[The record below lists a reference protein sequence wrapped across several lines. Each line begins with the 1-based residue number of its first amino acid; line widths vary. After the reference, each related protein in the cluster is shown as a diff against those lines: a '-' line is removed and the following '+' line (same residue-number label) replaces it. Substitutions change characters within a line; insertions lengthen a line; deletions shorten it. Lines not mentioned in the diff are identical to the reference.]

1 MERAGEMKGGL
12 AMLYLIKP
20 LSRWHRRFL
29 VDIVAL
35 LVLAM
40 IPDAFAG
47 DSLELLRV
55 FPKNQM
61 PGNKEIRESYTNF
74 TYKPYEREELS
85 FNILIPNNDWRD
97 IPITIDLETLQQ
109 DTQQLI
115 PLAKQMAPENENGEA
130 KIEVA
135 YMRLELEMAL
145 CDYVNIFLQNNK
157 DHFDLL
163 MRRKGQYTMR
173 TVEDLL
179 LRSEQDAKSYMARL
193 TFSRHGDRVF
203 LVSCSALE
211 SEFMRYAECF
221 AAAAVSFSAFKNSPA
236 SYVEKV
242 AVFTSS
248 GQPELKFSHPESWKA
263 DELQGLSGGRTG
275 VDIKLTVRDEMDKT
289 ILTYG
294 YIHVSA
300 FLGNMGKT
308 PHQIMTR
315 LKKDFEEMPISL
327 DTCTLKADI
336 MPKLAAPLGKLERWN
351 AVVKGSHGEVAFL
364 VIPQKDDFIAMGLFS
379 MRPEDNL
386 LTWSHTWRVFEII
399 AGDLTGKTIDLAK
412 LKNHTLPSE
421 NQLKR
426 ITSGTMEDF
435 AKAVRN
441 QNFDDFYDN
450 IANNFKLQVT
460 TARLNGAFKGFEKVK
475 AMEQLEQHTPILEKG
490 ICIDKDGILKFS
502 GHYPTQPEATTFRL
516 TYIQEK
522 NDWKLLGIKVAMKKI
537 PKDNNRQSDKSNVLF
552 AGNGGQVIFCSSQ
565 YNQTS
570 WGAQNL
576 IDGELGNG
584 HGYASK
590 NRNAAE
596 IIFAIPSTETIREL
610 CFNPYTVES
619 PNAWAKRVK
628 VEVSTQSPEKG
639 FVHVGEFTLHNHRGQ
654 EKQAPLAD
662 QCFDITPTQAQYIKL
677 QLLSN
682 HGGSYIEMGEFKAYS
697 AVK

>member
-1 MERAGEMKGGL
+1 MKGGL
-12 AMLYLIKP
+12 AMLYLIKQ

-29 VDIVAL
+29 VEIVVLLAL
-35 LVLAM
+35 AIV
-40 IPDAFAG
+40 PDALAG
-47 DSLELLRV
+47 DSLEFLRV
-55 FPKNQM
+55 FQKNQM
-61 PGNKEIRESYTNF
+61 PGNQEIRESYTNF

-97 IPITIDLETLQQ
+97 IPITIDLKTLQQ
-109 DTQQLI
+109 DAHQLI
-115 PLAKQMAPENENGEA
+115 PLAKQMAPESEKGEA

-173 TVEDLL
+173 TVEELL
-179 LRSEQDAKSYMARL
+179 LRSEQDAKGYMARL

-211 SEFMRYAECF
+211 SEFIRYAECF
-221 AAAAVSFSAFKNSPA
+221 TVAAVSFAAFKNSPT
-236 SYVEKV
+236 SYVEKM

-248 GQPELKFSHPESWKA
+248 GRPKLKFKHPESWTA
-263 DELQGLSGGRTG
+263 EELHGLSGGRTG
-275 VDIKLTVRDEMDKT
+275 VDIKLTVRDEKDQPV
-289 ILTYG
+289 LTYG

-300 FLGNMGKT
+300 FSENMGKT
-308 PHQIMTR
+308 PYQIMNS

-327 DTCTLKADI
+327 DTCTLKADF

-351 AVVKGSHGEVAFL
+351 ADVKGSPGEVAFL
-364 VIPQKDDFIAMGLFS
+364 VIPQKDDYIAMGLFS

-399 AGDLTGKTIDLAK
+399 AGDLAGKTIDLAK

-426 ITSGTMEDF
+426 IAGGTMDDF
-435 AKAVRN
+435 TKAVRK

-450 IANNFKLQVT
+450 IANTFKLQVT
-460 TARLNGAFKGFEKVK
+460 TARLNGAFKGFAKVK
-475 AMEQLEQHTPILEKG
+475 AMEQLGQYAPILEKG
-490 ICIDKDGILKFS
+490 ICINKDGILKFS

-522 NDWKLLGIKVAMKKI
+522 NDWKLLGIHVAMKKMSE
-537 PKDNNRQSDKSNVLF
+537 DDNRQSDKSNVLC
-552 AGNGGQVIFCSSQ
+552 AENGGQVIFCSSQ

-570 WGAQNL
+570 WGAKNL
-576 IDGELGNG
+576 IDSKLGHG

-596 IIFAIPSTETIREL
+596 IIFAMPKTETIREL

-619 PNAWAKRVK
+619 PNTWAKRVR

-639 FVHVGEFTLHNHRGQ
+639 FVNVGGFTLHNRRDQ
-654 EKQAPLAD
+654 EKKAPLAD
-662 QCFDITPTQAQYIKL
+662 QCFDITPIQARYIKL

-682 HGGSYIEMGEFKAYS
+682 YGGSYIEMGEFKAYS
-697 AVK
+697 AAK